1 MIKYNVNG
9 NFVDKDTFYEELRNH
24 YDAAPQRLTYEQYLE
39 RLDTH
44 GEICLKAG
52 KGKSYTF
59 EYFSVAEEEV
69 FELADIVADA
79 EYDPLDGDAFVIA
92 FAIYQKGFRKQKE

>member
-9 NFVDKDTFYEELRNH
+9 NFVDKDTFYVELRNH
-24 YDAAPQRLTYEQYLE
+24 YDAVPQRLTYDQYLE
-39 RLDTH
+39 RLSTK
-44 GEICLKAG
+44 GEVCLNTTKEG
-52 KGKSYTF
+52 YKFK
-59 EYFSVAEEEV
+59 YFSAAEEEV
-69 FELADIVADA
+69 YELADIVADA